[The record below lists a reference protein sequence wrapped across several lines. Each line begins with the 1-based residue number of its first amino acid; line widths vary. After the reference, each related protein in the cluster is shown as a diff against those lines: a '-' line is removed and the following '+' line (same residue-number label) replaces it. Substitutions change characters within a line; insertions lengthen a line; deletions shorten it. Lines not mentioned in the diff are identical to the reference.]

1 MKLKIDK
8 ARLDALMARR
18 GVVSYKGLSELAASE
33 GIRLAFSTIYQ
44 AVDEETDTAW
54 RSTTL
59 EALCQVLRCKP
70 SDLIPELGGVSA
82 HTHDAPRPTE
92 EPEGVAA

>member
-1 MKLKIDK
+1 MKLQIDK

-18 GVVSYKGLSELAASE
+18 GVASYPQLAELAAGE
-33 GIRLAFSTIYQ
+33 GVKLAFSTIYA
-44 AVDEETDTAW
+44 AVNGDTAW

-70 SDLIPELGGVSA
+70 SDLIPELGDCEQR
-82 HTHDAPRPTE
+82 HTHDAPRPSE
-92 EPEGVAA
+92 EPEGVAAV